1 MKAKDFASMHSLLI
15 AQCLHDCR
23 CTSLLLAMV
32 IPMKL
37 VRGCIIFVKFI
48 TCRCTAH
55 LWAVIT
61 RQSRTHTHTHTAIFS
76 PSNPY
81 ALKVALLS
89 CLALDWRQ
97 GQQRSSGQHLSA
109 PSCLVLLH
117 ILDFTTYVCVLHFR
131 PWLGDCVSPCKP
143 CSTNNPAFSRFVR
156 GCSYYKTT
164 PLV

>member
-1 MKAKDFASMHSLLI
+1 MHLI
-15 AQCLHDCR
+15 TLGHGDSHEAGEGVHHFCQIHNLPLHS
-23 CTSLLLAMV
+23 T
-32 IPMKL
+32 
-37 VRGCIIFVKFI
+37 FVG
-48 TCRCTAH
+48 RDHQAVAH
-55 LWAVIT
+55 
-61 RQSRTHTHTHTAIFS
+61 THTHTHTAIFS